1 MDEKEKPAEVEKDL
15 QKTSDCGCDGE
26 CCPPK
31 KSNPLTK
38 IIFAVIILAAL
49 AIVAVKVFKQPAPA
63 AEKASCC
70 PPSSS
75 DCDTTKATTCD
86 TTKGSSCCP
95 KK

>member
-1 MDEKEKPAEVEKDL
+1 MEEMEKPGEVENDL
-15 QKTSDCGCDGE
+15 QKQRDCGCDGD

-49 AIVAVKVFKQPAPA
+49 VIVAVKVFKQPV
-63 AEKASCC
+63 ETSDKASCC
-70 PPSSS
+70 PPSSKC
-75 DCDTTKATTCD
+75 DTVKTTACDTTKD
-86 TTKGSSCCP
+86 SSCCP